1 MRRVS
6 LPASFL
12 ALSLAAIQVVP
23 GAEKKPG
30 DSAASGEILFI
41 ASEFAV
47 EIDYPNF
54 VISFLAHI
62 TGAHIER
69 LKLEEWDSNSPEPE
83 SFLFHLSEGE
93 SRWLEL
99 SSDTAFKSYVT
110 LPRSDR
116 AVVSP
121 GAHKFVRQLVKL
133 FRSPSPDTLHGVFE
147 YAGDTLS
154 ARAFQQSAL
163 VDSGLQVTTVSRVE
177 TWNRDTGEEYIN
189 GDVRAV
195 TRDGVTTYQDIKI
208 SLKHKN
214 VRMHFTPLH
223 IGIARGMEQSHPA
236 GASAQNTLRRPD

>member
-1 MRRVS
+1 MRSVN
-6 LPASFL
+6 LPAPFIALFL
-12 ALSLAAIQVVP
+12 AATQISP
-23 GAEKKPG
+23 SAEKKPG
-30 DSAASGEILFI
+30 DTAAAADNLFI

-47 EIDYPNF
+47 EIEYPNF

-69 LKLEEWDSNSPEPE
+69 LKLEEWDSNSPAPE
-83 SFLFHLSEGE
+83 SFLYHLSEGD

-99 SSDTAFKSYVT
+99 SSDTAFKSFVT

-116 AVVSP
+116 ALVSP

-133 FRSPSPDTLHGVFE
+133 FKSPSPDTLRGVFE
-147 YAGDTLS
+147 YAGDTLN
-154 ARAFQQSAL
+154 ARAFQQSASL
-163 VDSGLQVTTVSRVE
+163 DSGLQVTTVSRVE

-195 TRDGVTTYQDIKI
+195 TRDGITTYQDIKI

-214 VRMHFTPLH
+214 VKMHFTPLH
-223 IGIARGMEQSHPA
+223 IGIARGVEQTHPA